1 MNEREEKLLMSRPV
15 RNEAVSVKEIDNDEL
30 EITIHRKKTKLV
42 ILLSKLFKLPETR
55 KIILDKIGACVWT
68 LCDGN
73 KTVNDIIKIF
83 SKKYSLGKEKAEKS
97 LLVYLEQL
105 TRRGLIAIAAPEQ
118 EKI

>member
-1 MNEREEKLLMSRPV
+1 MLRPI
-15 RNEAVSVKEIDNDEL
+15 RNEAVSVRTVDNNEL

-42 ILLSKLFKLPETR
+42 VLFSKVFKLPETR

-73 KTVNDIIKIF
+73 KTVNDIIKVF

-105 TRRGLIAIAAPEQ
+105 VRRGLIAIAAP
-118 EKI
+118 K

>member
-1 MNEREEKLLMSRPV
+1 MLRPI
-15 RNEAVSVKEIDNDEL
+15 RNEAVSVRTVDNNEL
-30 EITIHRKKTKLV
+30 EITIYRKKTKLV
-42 ILLSKLFKLPETR
+42 VLFSKVFKLPETR

-73 KTVNDIIKIF
+73 KTVNDIIKVF

-105 TRRGLIAIAAPEQ
+105 VRRGLIAIAAP
-118 EKI
+118 K